1 MKQLDNRSIETNG
14 EIIKFDIAIRQIVEY
29 KDFFVILLREKRE
42 VPNNIIAYD
51 YYGKEIWKINDIVQ
65 AKIPRGYDEIEK
77 KLDSILITHYE
88 LGIIFEI
95 DVYKRQIIQKKIFKI
110 SRVIRDT

>member
-65 AKIPRGYDEIEK
+65 AKIPRGYDEI
-77 KLDSILITHYE
+77 KLDSILIAHYE

-95 DVYKRQIIQKKIFKI
+95 DVYKRQIIQKKYL
-110 SRVIRDT
+110 R

>member
-1 MKQLDNRSIETNG
+1 MKPAFGTICKITT
-14 EIIKFDIAIRQIVEY
+14 KFRNY
-29 KDFFVILLREKRE
+29 LLTSPCRG
-42 VPNNIIAYD
+42 NNIIAYD

-77 KLDSILITHYE
+77 KLDSILIAHYE

-95 DVYKRQIIQKKIFKI
+95 DVYKRQIIQKKYL
-110 SRVIRDT
+110 R

>member
-1 MKQLDNRSIETNG
+1 MKQLDDRSIETNG

-65 AKIPRGYDEIEK
+65 AKIPRGYAVGTYAGKKEIAEA
-77 KLDSILITHYE
+77 
-88 LGIIFEI
+88 G
-95 DVYKRQIIQKKIFKI
+95 
-110 SRVIRDT
+110 RVKGKVAVK